1 MKNIYSNI
9 IKFNSKNFI
18 KIINILKKNGIIG
31 LPTETV
37 YGLAGNAYS
46 NSAIKKIF
54 KIKKRLKKNPLIIHY
69 CNLNHAKKDVLLDK
83 KFFKIYKKFSPGP
96 ITYIVKKKNNSKIKP
111 LASGNLKTV
120 GIRFPKNKI
129 IRKLLKKLE
138 FPLAMPS
145 ANKSSGVSP
154 VKPLDV
160 FEEFNNKIKVV
171 DGGIS
176 KIGIESTVLNLIDK
190 VCILRPGI
198 ITPKQIENVLK
209 TKIKVLT
216 KQTLLKS
223 PGLLKK
229 HYSPGIPMYINKNK
243 CPDKYAF
250 ITFGNKYPVT
260 RNSFNLSRK
269 SNLNEAAKNLY
280 KFFRIVKKR
289 GYKKIYVAKI
299 PNTGVGIAINDRLK
313 RASKKWN

>member
-1 MKNIYSNI
+1 
-9 IKFNSKNFI
+9 
-18 KIINILKKNGIIG
+18 
-31 LPTETV
+31 
-37 YGLAGNAYS
+37 
-46 NSAIKKIF
+46 
-54 KIKKRLKKNPLIIHY
+54 
-69 CNLNHAKKDVLLDK
+69 
-83 KFFKIYKKFSPGP
+83 
-96 ITYIVKKKNNSKIKP
+96 
-111 LASGNLKTV
+111 
-120 GIRFPKNKI
+120 
-129 IRKLLKKLE
+129 
-138 FPLAMPS
+138 MPS

-176 KIGIESTVLNLIDK
+176 KIGIESTVLNLVDK
-190 VCILRPGI
+190 ICILRPGI

-209 TKIKVLT
+209 IKLKILI
-216 KQTLLKS
+216 KQTILKS

-250 ITFGNKYPVT
+250 ITFGKKYPVT
-260 RNSFNLSRK
+260 RNSFNLSAK

-280 KFFRIVKKR
+280 KFFRIVKKK

-313 RASKKWN
+313 RASK

>member
-9 IKFNSKNFI
+9 IKFNSKNLI

-69 CNLNHAKKDVLLDK
+69 YSLSSAKKDVILDK

-111 LASGNLKTV
+111 LACANLKTV
-120 GIRFPKNKI
+120 GIRFPRNKI

-154 VKPLDV
+154 VKPMDV

-171 DGGIS
+171 DGGI
-176 KIGIESTVLNLIDK
+176 LNLVGKI
-190 VCILRPGI
+190 CILRPGV

-209 TKIKVLT
+209 IKLNILT
-216 KQTLLKS
+216 KQIVVKS
-223 PGLLKK
+223 PGSLKK
-229 HYSPGIPMYINKNK
+229 HYSPGIPIYLNKNK

-250 ITFGNKYPVT
+250 ITFGKKYPVT

-269 SNLNEAAKNLY
+269 SNLNEAARNLY
-280 KFFRIVKKR
+280 KFFRSIKKK
-289 GYKKIYVAKI
+289 GYRKIYVTKI
-299 PNTGVGIAINDRLK
+299 PNTGIGIAINDRLK
-313 RASKKWN
+313 RASK

>member
-1 MKNIYSNI
+1 MRNIYSNL
-9 IKFNSKNFI
+9 IKFNSKNLI

-69 CNLNHAKKDVLLDK
+69 YSLSSAKKDVLLDK

-96 ITYIVKKKNNSKIKP
+96 ITYIVKKKINSQIKP
-111 LASGNLKTV
+111 LACANLKTV

-154 VKPLDV
+154 VKPMDV
-160 FEEFNNKIKVV
+160 FEEFNNKIKVI

-176 KIGIESTVLNLIDK
+176 NIGIESTVLNLVGKI
-190 VCILRPGI
+190 CILRPGI

-209 TKIKVLT
+209 IKLKISK
-216 KQTLLKS
+216 KQIVVKS
-223 PGLLKK
+223 PGSLKK
-229 HYSPGIPMYINKNK
+229 HYSPGIPVYINKNK
-243 CPDKYAF
+243 CPNKYAF
-250 ITFGNKYPVT
+250 ITFGKKYPVT
-260 RNSFNLSRK
+260 RNTFNLSRK
-269 SNLNEAAKNLY
+269 SNLNEAARNLY
-280 KFFRIVKKR
+280 KFFRNIKKK
-289 GYKKIYVAKI
+289 GYKKIYVAKV
-299 PNTGVGIAINDRLK
+299 PNTGIGIAINDRLK
-313 RASKKWN
+313 RASK

>member
-9 IKFNSKNFI
+9 IKFNSKNLI

-69 CNLNHAKKDVLLDK
+69 YNLNHAKKDVLLDK
-83 KFFKIYKKFSPGP
+83 NFYKIYKKFSPGP

-111 LASGNLKTV
+111 LACGNLKTV

-129 IRKLLKKLE
+129 IRKLLKKIE

-154 VKPLDV
+154 VRPLDV

-176 KIGIESTVLNLIDK
+176 KIGIESTVLNLVGK

-209 TKIKVLT
+209 TKLKILT
-216 KQTLLKS
+216 KQTILKS

-250 ITFGNKYPVT
+250 ITFGSKYPVT

-280 KFFRIVKKR
+280 KFFRSIKKR
-289 GYKKIYVAKI
+289 GYKKIYVSKI

-313 RASKKWN
+313 RASK

>member
-9 IKFNSKNFI
+9 IKFNSKNLIEII
-18 KIINILKKNGIIG
+18 KILKKNGIIG

-54 KIKKRLKKNPLIIHY
+54 KVKRRLKKNPLIIHY
-69 CNLNHAKKDVLLDK
+69 YNLNHAKKDVYLDQ
-83 KFFKIYKKFSPGP
+83 KFYKIYKKFSPGP
-96 ITYIVKKKNNSKIKP
+96 ITYIVKKRNNSKIKS
-111 LASGNLKTV
+111 LACANLKTV

-129 IRKLLKKLE
+129 IRKLLKKLN

-154 VKPLDV
+154 VRPLDV
-160 FEEFNNKIKVV
+160 FEEFQNKIKIL

-176 KIGIESTVLNLIDK
+176 NIGIESTVVNLVGNI
-190 VCILRPGI
+190 CILRPGI

-209 TKIKVLT
+209 IKIKTLSR
-216 KQTLLKS
+216 QTTIRS
-223 PGLLKK
+223 PGSLKK
-229 HYSPGIPMYINKNK
+229 HYSPGIPIYINKKK
-243 CPDKYAF
+243 CPKDCAF
-250 ITFGNKYPVT
+250 ITFGKKYPVT

-280 KFFRIVKKR
+280 RFFRNIKNK
-289 GYKKIYVAKI
+289 GYKKIYVVKI
-299 PNTGVGIAINDRLK
+299 PNKGIGIAINDRLK
-313 RASKKWN
+313 RASK

>member
-9 IKFNSKNFI
+9 IKFNSKNLI

-69 CNLNHAKKDVLLDK
+69 YNLNHAKKDVLLDK
-83 KFFKIYKKFSPGP
+83 KFYKIYKKFSPGP

-111 LASGNLKTV
+111 LACGNLKTV

-129 IRKLLKKLE
+129 IRKLLKNLE

-154 VKPLDV
+154 VSPLDV

-176 KIGIESTVLNLIDK
+176 KIGIESTVLNLVGK

-209 TKIKVLT
+209 IKLKILT
-216 KQTLLKS
+216 KQTILKS

-260 RNSFNLSRK
+260 RNSFNLSKK

-280 KFFRIVKKR
+280 KFFRNIKKR

-299 PNTGVGIAINDRLK
+299 PNRGIGLAINDRLE
-313 RASKKWN
+313 RASNK

>member
-9 IKFNSKNFI
+9 IKFNSKNLI

-69 CNLNHAKKDVLLDK
+69 YNFNHAKKDVLLDK
-83 KFFKIYKKFSPGP
+83 NFYKVYKKFSPGP

-111 LASGNLKTV
+111 LACGNLKTV

-176 KIGIESTVLNLIDK
+176 KIGIESTVLNLVDK

-198 ITPKQIENVLK
+198 ITPKQIESVLK
-209 TKIKVLT
+209 TKLKILT
-216 KQTLLKS
+216 KQTILKS

-250 ITFGNKYPVT
+250 ITFGKKYPVT
-260 RNSFNLSRK
+260 RNSFNLSTK

-299 PNTGVGIAINDRLK
+299 PSTGVGIAINDRLK
-313 RASKKWN
+313 RASK

>member
-9 IKFNSKNFI
+9 IKFNSKNLI
-18 KIINILKKNGIIG
+18 KIINILKKNGIIS

-46 NSAIKKIF
+46 YSAINKIF

-69 CNLNHAKKDVLLDK
+69 YNLDQAKKDVLLDR
-83 KFFKIYKKFSPGP
+83 KFYKIYKKFSPGP
-96 ITYIVKKKNNSKIKP
+96 ITYIVKKKNNSKIKS
-111 LASGNLKTV
+111 LACGNLKTV

-129 IRKLLKKLE
+129 TRKLLKKLE

-145 ANKSSGVSP
+145 ANKSSSVSP

-176 KIGIESTVLNLIDK
+176 KIGIESTVLNLVNK

-198 ITPKQIENVLK
+198 ITPKQIESVLK
-209 TKIKVLT
+209 TKLKILT
-216 KQTLLKS
+216 KQTILKS

-250 ITFGNKYPVT
+250 ITFGNQYPVT

-299 PNTGVGIAINDRLK
+299 PNIGVGIAINDRLK
-313 RASKKWN
+313 RASK

>member
-1 MKNIYSNI
+1 M
-9 IKFNSKNFI
+9 
-18 KIINILKKNGIIG
+18 
-31 LPTETV
+31 
-37 YGLAGNAYS
+37 
-46 NSAIKKIF
+46 
-54 KIKKRLKKNPLIIHY
+54 
-69 CNLNHAKKDVLLDK
+69 NHAKKDVLLDR
-83 KFFKIYKKFSPGP
+83 KFYKIYKKFSPGP

-176 KIGIESTVLNLIDK
+176 KIGIESTVLNLVNK

-198 ITPKQIENVLK
+198 ITPKQIESVLK
-209 TKIKVLT
+209 TKLKILT
-216 KQTLLKS
+216 KQTILKS

-229 HYSPGIPMYINKNK
+229 HYSPGIPMYMNKNK

-313 RASKKWN
+313 RASK